1 MSDIKHAIILAG
13 GLGTRL
19 RDVVPDLPKCMAP
32 VAGRPFLFYVINQL
46 RMQGIEEFVFSLG
59 YKHEL
64 IEEYLTKEFPTLSY
78 KTVIET
84 EPLGTGGAIY
94 LSCKQVT
101 AEKVLVANGDTLYNA
116 DLDKL
121 EKLHQSLHVECTLA
135 LKPMKNFDRYGVVEI
150 NEKGWILN
158 FKEKQF
164 YAQGNIN
171 GGIYLLD
178 RNKFLNN
185 SWPEKF
191 SFEKEYL
198 EKTKDLAAVI
208 EDKYFID
215 IGIPEDLERAQ
226 EELKNPTLDLKDI
239 DDSWTLF
246 LDRDGVINLDKDG
259 SYIFTP
265 AEFQFLEGSPALFKK
280 LNEKFKHVI
289 VITNQRGVGRGLM
302 SETDLKS
309 IHAKMT
315 KEIEEAGG
323 KIDKVY
329 YCTATHNTDP
339 RRKPNP
345 GMALEATKDFPDI
358 DLRKTIMVGNNL
370 SDMRFG
376 RNAGVYTVFVKTT
389 IPGQA
394 FPHPDID
401 LIFPSLLDF
410 SRAL

>member
-64 IEEYLTKEFPTLSY
+64 IEEYLTQEFPTLSY

-94 LSCKQVT
+94 LSCKQVN

-171 GGIYLLD
+171 GGIYLPS
-178 RNKFLNN
+178 NK
-185 SWPEKF
+185 
-191 SFEKEYL
+191 Y
-198 EKTKDLAAVI
+198 
-208 EDKYFID
+208 
-215 IGIPEDLERAQ
+215 
-226 EELKNPTLDLKDI
+226 
-239 DDSWTLF
+239 
-246 LDRDGVINLDKDG
+246 
-259 SYIFTP
+259 P
-265 AEFQFLEGSPALFKK
+265 AIK
-280 LNEKFKHVI
+280 
-289 VITNQRGVGRGLM
+289 
-302 SETDLKS
+302 
-309 IHAKMT
+309 
-315 KEIEEAGG
+315 
-323 KIDKVY
+323 
-329 YCTATHNTDP
+329 
-339 RRKPNP
+339 
-345 GMALEATKDFPDI
+345 
-358 DLRKTIMVGNNL
+358 
-370 SDMRFG
+370 
-376 RNAGVYTVFVKTT
+376 
-389 IPGQA
+389 
-394 FPHPDID
+394 
-401 LIFPSLLDF
+401 
-410 SRAL
+410 